1 MNWGENRGTALDKP
15 SKNNINIRLIEYRI
29 LYIVKTDLKMFRE
42 KTNININNI
51 YGKWLTK

>member
-29 LYIVKTDLKMFRE
+29 LYIVKTDLKMFHE
-42 KTNININNI
+42 KININNI

>member
-15 SKNNINIRLIEYRI
+15 SKDNINIRFIEYRI
-29 LYIVKTDLKMFRE
+29 LYIVKTDLKMFSD